1 MDRNDSGRNDGH
13 DAITPGREPV
23 HVHSAY
29 PLGELAKAFTTALT
43 HHDRRVRARAED
55 RVDRWRKV
63 LAGMADGTL
72 AVGSRTPVAAL
83 PGWVTPQVVRGGFAT
98 GTPAASGPLL
108 PHETQV
114 AHQAGL
120 PAERRALFA
129 HALTTTGLADLT
141 DLLRSG
147 AYAVDLPEEA
157 ALLTVAWLADQGET
171 AAALELLDILEPF
184 ADRLRFLPRPV
195 PAPPSG
201 PDGAIVFRWTV
212 GEVRGRLQERRPR
225 ADVDAMNEALA
236 VWNPFADELL
246 DHWLTTVRNGRVL
259 ARAPKQA
266 WLRHAAALLERYRTL
281 AAEHTRC
288 GKHRRPKENA
298 FILRTAMEELVRG
311 RDLDAR
317 RRGMVQNTVDA
328 MVRRRGAPGTPEHTA
343 LRSRQAA
350 DAARPTHHA
359 MAQLV
364 TGRLADLPPDTGTPQ
379 AGTFTV
385 PVTPAEHEATSLPTG
400 ADVPEAI
407 ARLVRRS
414 LAADVPT
421 LIGAGIVPSAEVLA
435 ALVPQLVATASA
447 AAYPDPELR
456 RLMTAVYGAFRNR
469 RSLLLV
475 DLQHQVRFEELPW
488 VRAVEQ
494 HRRTTDPVRAT
505 AARTLADLGEL
516 ALHGWAGTVLPN
528 PLVSEL
534 ATLARTAGLM
544 LPWTEELAAD
554 IFMGTFTP
562 KFPAAAE
569 AAAEL
574 LDGTLYAAY
583 YGIDYA
589 NLAGIDEATPHSRG
603 HRDAPRF
610 AALCHERAGVDR
622 TTWLSVAQA
631 GAVIEQAQI
640 LTTHNL
646 ALLAGPVGVTP
657 PSGWA
662 PLARSAF
669 ATTCRLAARIHGN
682 PRPLTTI
689 KDMAY
694 AWRQALFYL
703 SLATPDAQAATLAR
717 FDDDATRCPGHARAR
732 LAPVLAGLHLV
743 REGGALAPTGSPAN
757 GGEYADSSAGHLRA
771 ATGSRPRATF
781 WRRVRGG
788 RRARPWRPPG
798 ACSGW

>member
-1 MDRNDSGRNDGH
+1 MDRNDSGRTDGH
-13 DAITPGREPV
+13 DTTTPGRGPAEV
-23 HVHSAY
+23 HRAY
-29 PLGELAKAFTTALT
+29 PMGQLAKAFTTAVT
-43 HHDRRVRARAED
+43 HHDRKVRARAED
-55 RVDRWRKV
+55 RVDRWRRV

-72 AVGSRTPVAAL
+72 AVGSRTPVAGL
-83 PGWVTPQVVRGGFAT
+83 PAWATPQVVRGGFAT
-98 GTPAASGPLL
+98 GTPAAGGPLL
-108 PHETQV
+108 PYE
-114 AHQAGL
+114 AHAAHRAGL

-129 HALTTTGLADLT
+129 HALTTTGLAELT
-141 DLLRSG
+141 DVLASG
-147 AYAVDLPEEA
+147 AYAVELPEEA
-157 ALLTVAWLADQGET
+157 ALLTVAWLADHGET
-171 AAALELLDILEPF
+171 ATALELLDVLAPF
-184 ADRLRFLPRPV
+184 AERLRFLPRRI
-195 PAPPSG
+195 PAPPPGSDSG
-201 PDGAIVFRWTV
+201 IVFRWTV
-212 GEVRGRLQERRPR
+212 GEVRRRLGQRRPR
-225 ADVDAMNEALA
+225 KDVEAMNEALA

-246 DHWLTTVRNGRVL
+246 DHWLKTVRHGRVL
-259 ARAPKQA
+259 ARTPEPA
-266 WLRHAAALLERYRTL
+266 WREQAAALLERYRTL
-281 AAEHTRC
+281 AAEHTSC

-298 FILRTAMEELVRG
+298 FILRTALEELVRG

-317 RRGMVQNTVDA
+317 RRGMVQHAVDT
-328 MVRRRGAPGTPEHTA
+328 MVRRRGAPGTPEHAA
-343 LRSRQAA
+343 LRARQAA

-364 TGRLADLPPDTGTPQ
+364 TARLADLPPDTGTPQ
-379 AGTFTV
+379 ARAFTV
-385 PVTPAEHEATSLPTG
+385 PVAPAEHEATGLPIG
-400 ADVPEAI
+400 ADVPEPI
-407 ARLVRRS
+407 ARLVLRA

-421 LIGAGIVPSAEVLA
+421 LIGAGVVPSAEVLA

-447 AAYPDPELR
+447 AAYPDPQLR
-456 RLMTAVYGAFRNR
+456 RLMAATYGAFRNR

-494 HRRTTDPVRAT
+494 HRQTTDPVRTT
-505 AARTLADLGEL
+505 AAHTLAGLGEL
-516 ALHGWAGTVLPN
+516 ALQGWPGTVLPN

-562 KFPAAAE
+562 KFPRAAR

-574 LDGTLYAAY
+574 LNGTLYAAY

-589 NLAGIDEATPHSRG
+589 TVAGIDEPTSRG
-603 HRDAPRF
+603 SGRHGAPQF
-610 AALCHERAGVDR
+610 AALCHERAGVDG
-622 TTWLSVAQA
+622 TTWLSVAQG

-662 PLARSAF
+662 APARGAF

-703 SLATPDAQAATLAR
+703 SMLTPDEQTAALAQ
-717 FDDDATRCPGHARAR
+717 FDDDAARYPDHARAR
-732 LAPVLAGLHLV
+732 LAPVLAGVRLV
-743 REGGALAPTGSPAN
+743 HEGGALDSNGTPTH
-757 GGEYADSSAGHLRA
+757 GGARRLVGWSHAGRHWLQA
-771 ATGSRPRATF
+771 
-781 WRRVRGG
+781 
-788 RRARPWRPPG
+788 
-798 ACSGW
+798 

>member
-13 DAITPGREPV
+13 DATTPGRGPAEV
-23 HVHSAY
+23 HRAY
-29 PLGELAKAFTTALT
+29 PMGQLAKAFTTAVT

-55 RVDRWRKV
+55 RVDRWRRV

-72 AVGSRTPVAAL
+72 AVGSRTPVAGL
-83 PGWVTPQVVRGGFAT
+83 PAWATPQVVRGGFAT

-108 PHETQV
+108 PHE
-114 AHQAGL
+114 AHAAHRAGL

-129 HALTTTGLADLT
+129 HALTTTGLAELT
-141 DLLRSG
+141 DLLASG
-147 AYAVDLPEEA
+147 AYAVELPEEA
-157 ALLTVAWLADQGET
+157 ALLTVAWLADHGET
-171 AAALELLDILEPF
+171 ATALELLDVLEPF
-184 ADRLRFLPRPV
+184 AERLRFLPRRI
-195 PAPPSG
+195 PAPPPGSDSG
-201 PDGAIVFRWTV
+201 IVFRWTV
-212 GEVRGRLQERRPR
+212 GEVRRRLQQRRPH
-225 ADVDAMNEALA
+225 ADVEAMNEALA

-246 DHWLTTVRNGRVL
+246 DHWLKTVRDGRIL
-259 ARAPKQA
+259 ARTPKPA
-266 WLRHAAALLERYRTL
+266 WREQAAALLERYSTL
-281 AAEHTRC
+281 AAEHTFC

-298 FILRTAMEELVRG
+298 FILRTALEELVRG

-317 RRGMVQNTVDA
+317 RRGMVQHAVDA

-343 LRSRQAA
+343 LRARQAA

-379 AGTFTV
+379 ARAFTV
-385 PVTPAEHEATSLPTG
+385 PVAPAEHTATGIPIG
-400 ADVPEAI
+400 ADVPEPI
-407 ARLVRRS
+407 ARLVHRA

-447 AAYPDPELR
+447 AAYPDPQLR
-456 RLMTAVYGAFRNR
+456 RLMATTYGAFRNR

-494 HRRTTDPVRAT
+494 HRQTTDPVRT
-505 AARTLADLGEL
+505 MAAHTLAGLGEL
-516 ALHGWAGTVLPN
+516 ALQGWPGTVLPN
-528 PLVSEL
+528 PLVSEF
-534 ATLARTAGLM
+534 ATLSRTAGLT

-562 KFPAAAE
+562 KFSRAAR

-583 YGIDYA
+583 YGIGYA
-589 NLAGIDEATPHSRG
+589 TVAGIDEPTSQGRG
-603 HRDAPRF
+603 RRGAPQF
-610 AALCHERAGVDR
+610 AALCHERAGVDG
-622 TTWLSVAQA
+622 TTWLSVAQG

-657 PSGWA
+657 PAGWA
-662 PLARSAF
+662 ALARSAF

-682 PRPLTTI
+682 PRSLTTI

-703 SLATPDAQAATLAR
+703 SMLIPDEQTAALAQ
-717 FDDDATRCPGHARAR
+717 FDDDAARYPDHARAR
-732 LAPVLAGLHLV
+732 LAPVLAGVRLV
-743 REGGALAPTGSPAN
+743 HEGGDLDSNGAPTH
-757 GGEYADSSAGHLRA
+757 GGARRLVGWAPDGHHWLQA
-771 ATGSRPRATF
+771 
-781 WRRVRGG
+781 
-788 RRARPWRPPG
+788 
-798 ACSGW
+798 

>member
-13 DAITPGREPV
+13 DATTPDRRPEEV
-23 HVHSAY
+23 HHAY
-29 PLGELAKAFTTALT
+29 PAGELAKAFTTCLT
-43 HHDRRVRARAED
+43 HHDWRVRARAED

-63 LAGMADGTL
+63 LACMADGTL
-72 AVGSRTPVAAL
+72 AVGSRTPVAGL
-83 PGWVTPQVVRGGFAT
+83 PAWVTPQVVRGGFAT

-108 PHETQV
+108 PHESHA
-114 AHQAGL
+114 AHRAGL

-129 HALTTTGLADLT
+129 QALTTTGLAELT
-141 DLLRSG
+141 DLLASG
-147 AYAVDLPEEA
+147 AYAVELPEEA
-157 ALLTVAWLADQGET
+157 ALLTVAWLADHGET
-171 AAALELLDILEPF
+171 ATALELLDVLEPF
-184 ADRLRFLPRPV
+184 ADRLRFLPRRV
-195 PAPPSG
+195 PAATPGSDSG
-201 PDGAIVFRWTV
+201 IVFRWTV
-212 GEVRGRLQERRPR
+212 GEVRRRLHQRRPQ
-225 ADVDAMNEALA
+225 ADVEAMNEALA

-246 DHWLTTVRNGRVL
+246 GHWLKTVRNGRIL
-259 ARAPKQA
+259 ARTPKTE
-266 WLRHAAALLERYRTL
+266 WREHAAALLERYRTL
-281 AAEHTRC
+281 AAEHTYC
-288 GKHRRPKENA
+288 GKHRHPKENA
-298 FILRTAMEELVRG
+298 FILRTALEEMVCG

-317 RRGMVQNTVDA
+317 RRGMVQHAVDA
-328 MVRRRGAPGTPEHTA
+328 MVRRRGAPGTPQHAA
-343 LRSRQAA
+343 LRARQAA

-364 TGRLADLPPDTGTPQ
+364 TGRLADLPPDAGTPQ
-379 AGTFTV
+379 ARTFTV
-385 PVTPAEHEATSLPTG
+385 PVTHVEHEATGLPIG
-400 ADVPEAI
+400 ADVPEPI
-407 ARLVRRS
+407 ARLVRRA

-421 LIGAGIVPSAEVLA
+421 LIGAGVVPSAEVLA
-435 ALVPQLVATASA
+435 ALVPQLVAAAGA
-447 AAYPDPELR
+447 AAYPDPQLR
-456 RLMTAVYGAFRNR
+456 RLMAATYGAFRNR

-494 HRRTTDPVRAT
+494 HRQTTDPVRTT
-505 AARTLADLGEL
+505 AARILASLGEL
-516 ALHGWAGTVLPN
+516 ALQGWPGTVLPN

-534 ATLARTAGLM
+534 ATLTRTAGLM

-562 KFPAAAE
+562 KFPAAAR

-583 YGIDYA
+583 YGVDYA
-589 NLAGIDEATPHSRG
+589 TVAGIDEPTSQGRG
-603 HRDAPRF
+603 RRGAPQF
-610 AALCHERAGVDR
+610 AALCHERAGVDA
-622 TTWLSVAQA
+622 TMWLSVAQG

-662 PLARSAF
+662 TLACSAF

-703 SLATPDAQAATLAR
+703 SMVTPDEQAATMAQ
-717 FDDDATRCPGHARAR
+717 FDDDAAPYPDHARAR
-732 LAPVLAGLHLV
+732 LAPVLAGLRRVH
-743 REGGALAPTGSPAN
+743 N
-757 GGEYADSSAGHLRA
+757 GGDLN
-771 ATGSRPRATF
+771 PN
-781 WRRVRGG
+781 GG
-788 RRARPWRPPG
+788 PTDGRARRLV
-798 ACSGW
+798 GWAPAGRHWLQA